1 MAVVGALA
9 KPFSGATNGW
19 QKLLRSSGAVLL
31 QAAPVLVFWAERTGT
46 HRTLPQT
53 TYARMMLAL
62 IGLAILGAGLMVLTW
77 LGGRYVRKLARH
89 QVPTRRH
96 DDDTWYQKP
105 LVPADPFAATSD
117 EDQQPI

>member
-1 MAVVGALA
+1 MVDPLL
-9 KPFSGATNGW
+9 KPASGPRNGW
-19 QKLLRSSGAVLL
+19 QKLLRQGRGVLL
-31 QAAPVLVFWAERTGT
+31 PAAPVVVFWAERTGT

-89 QVPTRRH
+89 RVPTRRH
-96 DDDTWYQKP
+96 DDETWYQKP
-105 LVPADPFAATSD
+105 LVPSDPLAETSD
-117 EDQQPI
+117 DDQQPV

>member
-1 MAVVGALA
+1 MVGPLL
-9 KPFSGATNGW
+9 KPTSDTTSGW
-19 QKLLRSSGAVLL
+19 QKLLRPQRAVLL
-31 QAAPVLVFWAERTGT
+31 QVLPVVVFWAERTGT

-62 IGLAILGAGLMVLTW
+62 IGLAILGGGLMLLTW
-77 LGGRYVRKLARH
+77 LGGRYVQKLARH
-89 QVPTRRH
+89 KVPSRHH

-105 LVPADPFAATSD
+105 LVPSDPLAETSD